1 MRNLAVN
8 NATNKKP
15 DMRWLQ
21 GFQNF
26 ERALL
31 QLESA
36 VELSRQRGLSELER
50 QGLVQVFEFT
60 HELAWNVMK
69 DFLEESGQSGIYGS
83 RDATRAALAAG
94 LIESGDLWMRMIAS
108 RNQTTHT
115 YNEETVEDICSA
127 IVNEYAWAF
136 ANLRRSM
143 ADLQERAT

>member
-1 MRNLAVN
+1 MKN
-8 NATNKKP
+8 P
-15 DMRWLQ
+15 DVRWLQ
-21 GFQNF
+21 RFQNF
-26 ERALL
+26 ERALA
-31 QLESA
+31 QLDSA

-50 QGLVQVFEFT
+50 QGLVQAFEFT

-83 RDATRAALAAG
+83 RDATRSAFAAG
-94 LIESGDLWMRMIAS
+94 LIENGDLWMRMIAS

-127 IVNEYAWAF
+127 IVNEYAGAF

-143 ADLQERAT
+143 ADLQERAI

>member
-1 MRNLAVN
+1 MKN
-8 NATNKKP
+8 P
-15 DMRWLQ
+15 DVRWLRR
-21 GFQNF
+21 FQNF
-26 ERALL
+26 ERALA
-31 QLESA
+31 QLDSA

-60 HELAWNVMK
+60 HELAWTVMK

-83 RDATRAALAAG
+83 RDATRSALAAG
-94 LIESGDLWMRMIAS
+94 LIKNGDLWMRMIAS

-127 IVNEYAWAF
+127 IVNEYTGAF

-143 ADLQERAT
+143 ADLRERET

>member
-1 MRNLAVN
+1 MKN
-8 NATNKKP
+8 P
-15 DMRWLQ
+15 DVRWLQ
-21 GFQNF
+21 RFQNF

-31 QLESA
+31 QFESA

-50 QGLVQVFEFT
+50 QGLVQAFEFT

-108 RNQTTHT
+108 RNQTTQT
-115 YNEETVEDICSA
+115 YNEETVEDICAA
-127 IVNEYAWAF
+127 IVNEYAGAF

-143 ADLQERAT
+143 MNLRERWT

>member
-1 MRNLAVN
+1 
-8 NATNKKP
+8 
-15 DMRWLQ
+15 MRWLQ
-21 GFQNF
+21 RFQNF

-50 QGLVQVFEFT
+50 QGLVHSFEFT
-60 HELAWNVMK
+60 HELAWNVVK

-94 LIESGDLWMRMIAS
+94 LIENGDLWMRMIAS

-127 IVNEYAWAF
+127 IVNEYAGAF
-136 ANLRRSM
+136 ANLRRNM
-143 ADLQERAT
+143 ANLRERAT

>member
-1 MRNLAVN
+1 MKN
-8 NATNKKP
+8 P

-21 GFQNF
+21 RFQNF
-26 ERALL
+26 ERALA
-31 QLESA
+31 QLDSA

-50 QGLVQVFEFT
+50 QGMVQAFEFT

-83 RDATRAALAAG
+83 RDATRSALAAG
-94 LIESGDLWMRMIAS
+94 LIENGDLWMRMIVS

-115 YNEETVEDICSA
+115 CNEETVEDICSA
-127 IVNEYAWAF
+127 IVNEYAGAF

-143 ADLQERAT
+143 ADLQDRAT

>member
-1 MRNLAVN
+1 MRV
-8 NATNKKP
+8 
-15 DMRWLQ
+15 RWLQ
-21 GFQNF
+21 RFQNF
-26 ERALL
+26 ELALA
-31 QLESA
+31 QLDSA

-50 QGLVQVFEFT
+50 QGLVHVFEFT

-83 RDATRAALAAG
+83 RDATRSALAAE
-94 LIESGDLWMRMIAS
+94 LIKNGDLWMRMIAS

-127 IVNEYAWAF
+127 IVNEYAGAF

-143 ADLQERAT
+143 ADLRERAT

>member
-1 MRNLAVN
+1 MKN
-8 NATNKKP
+8 P
-15 DMRWLQ
+15 DVRWLQ
-21 GFQNF
+21 RFQNF
-26 ERALL
+26 ERALA
-31 QLESA
+31 QLDSA

-50 QGLVQVFEFT
+50 QGLVQAFEFT

-83 RDATRAALAAG
+83 RDATRSSLAAG
-94 LIESGDLWMRMIAS
+94 LIENGDLWMRMIVS

-115 YNEETVEDICSA
+115 YNEETLEDICSA
-127 IVNEYAWAF
+127 IVNEYAGAF